1 MTDSGSEKIKQK
13 ARVRQASRSWW
24 VLLRKYQYLSL
35 VAYRRAVTYR
45 GAYLLSL
52 LGNIVRVIA
61 FAALWQAALSEGQGI
76 GNFSRENLLT
86 YVLIAFMLDGLLS
99 FRTESLIAHSVRT
112 GEVFTDLVRP
122 LDHQLLHFSTAI
134 GMALIE
140 GIWLVLIT
148 GILGIVW
155 LGMIFPEDWSTVIVF
170 LLSVILALIIKYD
183 LAYLTGVAAFW
194 LTDIR
199 GLIVTRATIVG
210 ILGGAYFPLELLPS
224 SIRGVLELLPFAGTT
239 AIPARIFTGQ
249 ISGNA
254 VWGSLIHQF
263 VWALALW
270 LLARIVWK
278 RAVRRVSVN
287 GG

>member
-1 MTDSGSEKIKQK
+1 MEPGMNLSKPNE
-13 ARVRQASRSWW
+13 RFRRASRSWPL
-24 VLLRKYQYLSL
+24 LLRKYKYLSL

-45 GAYLLSL
+45 SAYLLSL

-61 FAALWQAALSEGQGI
+61 FAALWKAALSGGQGI
-76 GNFSRENLLT
+76 GDFSHQSLLT

-99 FRTESLIAHSVRT
+99 FRTESLIANSVRT
-112 GEVFTDLVRP
+112 GDVISDLVRP
-122 LDHQLLHFSTAI
+122 LDHQLLHFSSAIGTAI
-134 GMALIE
+134 IE

-148 GILGIVW
+148 GILGFAW
-155 LGMIFPEDWSTVIVF
+155 LGMIYPQDWTTVIIFLISVF
-170 LLSVILALIIKYD
+170 LALIIKYD

-210 ILGGAYFPLELLPS
+210 MLGGAYFPLELLPN
-224 SIRGVLELLPFAGTT
+224 SIRSVLNVLPFVGTT

-254 VWGSLIHQF
+254 IWTSLIHQLI
-263 VWALALW
+263 WAMALW
-270 LLARIVWK
+270 FLARLVWK
-278 RAVRRVSVN
+278 RAVRRLTVN